1 MNLEAR
7 AREFVLEY
15 IDFILDNANI
25 QQEFEY
31 DIIDEYDNSV
41 ETMQMPV
48 NYKIIEEEEKVYIIS
63 INDKGLDQHKK
74 HRQF

>member
-1 MNLEAR
+1 MHLDLDAR
-7 AREFVLEY
+7 RFVMSY
-15 IDFILDNANI
+15 VNYILDNANI

-31 DIIDEYDNSV
+31 DIVDEYDDNV

-48 NYKIIEEEEKVYIIS
+48 NYKIITEEKKVYMIS
-63 INDKGLDQHKK
+63 INAKGLEQHKR

>member
-1 MNLEAR
+1 MNLSSD
-7 AREFVLEY
+7 AREFVMGY
-15 IDFILDNANI
+15 VDYILDNADI

-31 DIIDEYDNSV
+31 DILDEYDNSI

-48 NYKIIEEEEKVYIIS
+48 NYKIVEDEERVYMIS
-63 INDKGLDQHKK
+63 INTKGLDQHKK